1 MNDQAIDPGIL
12 RKIPIFSSLSEQ
24 EILRILKAPE
34 NGIEEYGMK
43 KTIVKESEVG
53 HCMYVV
59 LDGSVEVFIRGGGHG
74 REMPIA
80 TLRPGDFF
88 GEQAIVANAKTMR
101 RNASVRSLHSAK
113 VFRID
118 KKYVNLGLKSD
129 MEGSEDVTTIPAP
142 SDKDKAIKKLVTG
155 MRLFKSL
162 KDNELASIG
171 TWTEIRNVGPGDFVV
186 KESEK
191 ADCLYVVLEGKVE
204 IFTLDDDGKV
214 IILAL
219 HEPGTYFGEQ
229 ALLPGSDGKRTAYAR
244 TQDKARLLRIP
255 KAYFRLILNRDT
267 ELAESLQKVSKVQKA
282 QRDQLHKH

>member
-1 MNDQAIDPGIL
+1 MTDQLAIDPSIL
-12 RKIPIFSSLSEQ
+12 RKIPIFSSLTNQ
-24 EILRILKAPE
+24 ELVQILKAPE

-43 KTIVKESEVG
+43 KTIVKESEIG
-53 HCMYVV
+53 DCMYVV
-59 LDGSVEVFIRGGGHG
+59 LDGSVEVYIRGTGGHG
-74 REMPIA
+74 RELPIA

-88 GEQAIVANAKTMR
+88 GEQAIAASDRTGR
-101 RNASVRSLHSAK
+101 RNATVRSLYNAT

-118 KKYVNLGLKSD
+118 KKYVKLGVKSD
-129 MEGSEDVTTIPAP
+129 VKDDAITVPPPSLREREARKLME
-142 SDKDKAIKKLVTG
+142 G

-171 TWTEIRNVGPGDFVV
+171 TWTEIRNIPPGDFVL

-204 IFTLDDDGKV
+204 IFTLDDKGKV
-214 IILAL
+214 VILAL

-244 TQDKARLLRIP
+244 SQKSAKLIRIP
-255 KAYFRLILNRDT
+255 KAYFRLILNRDS
-267 ELAESLQKVSKVQKA
+267 ELAEALQKVGKQQKQ
-282 QRDQLHKH
+282 QRDKLHKH